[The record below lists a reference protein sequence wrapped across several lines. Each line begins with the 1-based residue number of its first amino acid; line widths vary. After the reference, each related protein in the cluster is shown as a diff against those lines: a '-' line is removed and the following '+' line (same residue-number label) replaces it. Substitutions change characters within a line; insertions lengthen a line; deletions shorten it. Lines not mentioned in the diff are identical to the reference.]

1 MKKLLLLA
9 LTATG
14 FAVSAQIGNYAIG
27 ETVDD
32 FTGTDTK
39 GVEHTLYWATSEG
52 KYVFLDFF
60 FTTCPPCQATQKY
73 FNELYDKYG
82 CNDGDIYTLSITG
95 YPGDTDVKVDNFEAT
110 YGGPTAHSPAISIEG
125 NGVAITSQFAPAAY
139 PTYILIGPDNKLI
152 KNDIWPISNVT
163 TFENALPNGADP
175 EPMECAAMGATDL
188 NANQISVYPTVSN
201 GNFTIA
207 FGKNTDSNIGI
218 FDMAGKQVYSNS
230 YKGKQTVSV
239 DVKLA
244 SGIYF
249 LRVNT
254 ADNKSSMKKI
264 IIK

>member
-9 LTATG
+9 LAASGVTA
-14 FAVSAQIGNYAIG
+14 SAQIGNYSVG
-27 ETVDD
+27 DTVDD

-39 GVEHTLYWATSEG
+39 GVEHTLYEATTEG

-82 CNDGDIYTLSITG
+82 CNDGDVYTLSITG
-95 YPGDTDVKVDNFEAT
+95 YPGDTDVKVDTFEET

-125 NGVAITSQFAPAAY
+125 NGVAITSQFGPAAY

-163 TFENALPNGADP
+163 TFENALPTGADP
-175 EPMECAAMGATDL
+175 EPMECAVMGATDL
-188 NANQISVYPTVSN
+188 NANQISVYPTVSD

-207 FGKNTDSNIGI
+207 FGKNTDSNIAI
-218 FDMAGKQVYSNS
+218 FDMVGNQVYNTSF
-230 YKGKQTVSV
+230 KGKQTVAVST
-239 DVKLA
+239 KLA

-249 LRVNT
+249 LKVDT
-254 ADNKSSMKKI
+254 GDQKSSMKKI